1 MSALLR
7 GALLRGALAACERLQ
22 RAQPTNAEFWRRL
35 AGSIRKGLTL
45 IE

>member
-1 MSALLR
+1 MNAALR
-7 GALLRGALAACERLQ
+7 AALGTCEVMAAR
-22 RAQPTNAEFWRRL
+22 QPAHAEFWRRL